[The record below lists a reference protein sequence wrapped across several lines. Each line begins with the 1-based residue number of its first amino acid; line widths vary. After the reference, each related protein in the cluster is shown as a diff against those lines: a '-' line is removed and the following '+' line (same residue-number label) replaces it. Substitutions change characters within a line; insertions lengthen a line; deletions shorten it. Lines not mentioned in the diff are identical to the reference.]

1 MKTQRKITKTIVLVI
16 LAIIIMPFQVFAE
29 KNLEPVTTLEFS
41 DVKPLVMA
49 RYQVI
54 LNNIAAYNNTNN
66 SQGSIQTGTTNIN
79 DLLVTLAG
87 ITSADPA
94 VTSLKGVVAGLL
106 QAQANIAVAQNS
118 MAQSTS
124 VADLGLQTE
133 QGNYTIVWNMES
145 MYITYNSL
153 RYQIEEMEAKK
164 PLLESQLKAA
174 QLQSKL
180 GMTTVAGVESVQSQL
195 EELETGIEQLEVA
208 QDAIRQT
215 FNVNLAQDYDTE
227 INIKEVPDVK
237 TETIT
242 AIKPD
247 TDYTEALKKSYT
259 VRLND
264 NDIDK
269 ENDAKRNFE
278 KSFYNSYQMILDKQ
292 KALDLEKIKFST
304 AEKNFKASELKYKL
318 GMLSKVQY
326 QLEYSNYISKKMSLA
341 KAEDSLFQA
350 YRAYEWAKQGLI
362 VSTSSGS

>member
-1 MKTQRKITKTIVLVI
+1 MKTKRKITKTIVLVI

-29 KNLEPVTTLEFS
+29 KNLEPVTTLGFS

-66 SQGSIQTGTTNIN
+66 AQGNIQTGTTNIN
-79 DLLVTLAG
+79 DLLVALAG
-87 ITSADPA
+87 INSADA
-94 VTSLKGVVAGLL
+94 DITSLKGVVAGLL

-124 VADLGLQTE
+124 ITDIGIQTE
-133 QGNYTIVWNMES
+133 QGNYSIVWNMES

-153 RYQIEEMEAKK
+153 SHQIIEMEAKK
-164 PLLESQLKAA
+164 PLLEGQVKAA
-174 QLQSKL
+174 QLQRKL
-180 GMTTVAGVESVQSQL
+180 GMITDAGVESAISQL
-195 EELETGIEQLEVA
+195 EELKTGIEQLEVA

-227 INIKEVPDVK
+227 IDIQEVPDVK
-237 TETIT
+237 AETIA
-242 AIKPD
+242 AIQPD
-247 TDYTEALKKSYT
+247 SDYTEALKKSYT

-269 ENDAKRNFE
+269 ENDAKRNFK
-278 KSFYNSYQMILDKQ
+278 KSFYSLHQTILDKQ
-292 KALDLEKIKFST
+292 KALDLEKTKFSV

-318 GMLSKVQY
+318 GLLSKVQY

-341 KAEDSLFQA
+341 KAGDSLFQA
-350 YRAYEWAKQGLI
+350 FRAYEWAKQGLI
-362 VSTSSGS
+362 VSATSGS